1 MLPAPRRDFSLHIN
15 KVKASMELGKGQLWN
30 REQTA
35 GICCRASIERVR
47 DKVRRR
53 PVPKATEQQ
62 KSHPERPSPWNLGGL
77 TLRQLSLRVWHSIND
92 DDVFGRASQIAY
104 GFLFAVFPLF
114 IFLLAVLGIV
124 LGPHSALQQQ
134 FVLELTDAM
143 PPTAA
148 QMVRHVVTETTRVSG
163 SGKLSFGL
171 VLTLIAATAAMTNV
185 MDTLNAAYNVRE
197 ARSFL
202 RFRAIAIWLTVAIG
216 ILMVIALTIVLYG
229 NGIVNKVGGLV
240 DLGGAATWTWKIA
253 QWPVAVFFLLLS
265 FALIYYFG
273 PDVEFPKWHW
283 ISPGS
288 VAGVFLWAV
297 VSFALRVYLHFFNS
311 YSKTYGS
318 LGAVMILLLW
328 FYVTGIAIL
337 VGGEVNA
344 EIENAAAKKGVPEAK
359 EKGEKKP
366 GTKPEPRAA

>member
-1 MLPAPRRDFSLHIN
+1 M
-15 KVKASMELGKGQLWN
+15 GKRGGSTLAEDQ
-30 REQTA
+30 EQ
-35 GICCRASIERVR
+35 R
-47 DKVRRR
+47 DKR
-53 PVPKATEQQ
+53 Q
-62 KSHPERPSPWNLGGL
+62 ERPSPWNLGGL
-77 TLRQLSLRVWHSIND
+77 TVRQLALRVWHGIND
-92 DDVFGRASQIAY
+92 DDVFGRSGQIAY
-104 GFLFAVFPLF
+104 GFVFAVFPLF
-114 IFLLAVLGIV
+114 MFLLAILGIV
-124 LGPHSALQQQ
+124 AGPHSAIEQHL
-134 FVLELTDAM
+134 VLESTDAM
-143 PPTAA
+143 PPAAA
-148 QMVRHVVTETTRVSG
+148 QVVQHVIRETTQASG

-171 VLTLIAATAAMTNV
+171 ILTLIAATSAMTNV

-197 ARSFL
+197 GRSL
-202 RFRAIAIWLTVAIG
+202 VKFRGIAICLTVAIG
-216 ILMVIALTIVLYG
+216 ILIVVALTIVLYG
-229 NGIVNKVGGLV
+229 NGIANSVGNLV
-240 DLGGAATWTWKIA
+240 HLGYVTTWIWKIV

-273 PDVEFPKWHW
+273 PDVEFPVWHW

-297 VSFALRVYLHFFNS
+297 VSFGLRVYLHFFNS

-337 VGGEVNA
+337 IGGEVNA
-344 EIENAAAKKGVPEAK
+344 EIENAAAKRGIPEAK

>member
-1 MLPAPRRDFSLHIN
+1 VP
-15 KVKASMELGKGQLWN
+15 
-30 REQTA
+30 EQVEQ
-35 GICCRASIERVR
+35 RNS
-47 DKVRRR
+47 
-53 PVPKATEQQ
+53 PPK
-62 KSHPERPSPWNLGGL
+62 RPSPWNLGGL
-77 TLRQLSLRVWHSIND
+77 TLRQLALRVWHDIND
-92 DDVFGRASQIAY
+92 DDVFGRAGQIAY

-114 IFLLAVLGIV
+114 MFLLAILGIV
-124 LGPHSALQQQ
+124 AGPHSAIQQHL
-134 FVLELTDAM
+134 VMEATDAM
-143 PPTAA
+143 PPAAA
-148 QMVRHVVTETTRVSG
+148 QVVQHVVREVARASG

-171 VLTLIAATAAMTNV
+171 ILTLIAATSAMTNV
-185 MDTLNAAYNVRE
+185 MDTLNAAYSVRE

-202 RFRAIAIWLTVAIG
+202 KFRGIAVGLTVTIG
-216 ILMVIALTIVLYG
+216 VLILIAMTIVLYG
-229 NGIVNKVGGLV
+229 NGIANHGGNFVGLSGV
-240 DLGGAATWTWKIA
+240 TTWMWKIS

-273 PDVEFPKWHW
+273 PDVEFPAWHW

-288 VAGVFLWAV
+288 VTGVFLWAV
-297 VSFALRVYLHFFNS
+297 VSFGLRVYLHFFNS

-344 EIENAAAKKGVPEAK
+344 EIENAAAKRGVPEAK

>member
-1 MLPAPRRDFSLHIN
+1 
-15 KVKASMELGKGQLWN
+15 
-30 REQTA
+30 
-35 GICCRASIERVR
+35 
-47 DKVRRR
+47 
-53 PVPKATEQQ
+53 
-62 KSHPERPSPWNLGGL
+62 
-77 TLRQLSLRVWHSIND
+77 LSLRVWHGIND
-92 DDVFGRASQIAY
+92 DDVFGRAGQVAY

-114 IFLLAVLGIV
+114 MFLLAILGIV
-124 LGPHSALQQQ
+124 AGPHSAIQQHL
-134 FVLELTDAM
+134 VMEATDAM

-148 QMVRHVVTETTRVSG
+148 QMVQHVITETTRASG

-171 VLTLIAATAAMTNV
+171 ILTLIAATSAMTNV

-197 ARSFL
+197 GRSFL
-202 RFRAIAIWLTVAIG
+202 RFRAIAIGLTVAIG
-216 ILMVIALTIVLYG
+216 ILIVIALAIVLYG
-229 NGIVNKVGGLV
+229 NGIANHVGGLV
-240 DLGGAATWTWKIA
+240 GLGGAATWTWKIA
-253 QWPVAVFFLLLS
+253 QWPVAVFFLLFS

-273 PDVEFPKWHW
+273 PDVEFPVWHW

-366 GTKPEPRAA
+366 GAKPEPRAA

>member
-1 MLPAPRRDFSLHIN
+1 KR
-15 KVKASMELGKGQLWN
+15 Q
-30 REQTA
+30 
-35 GICCRASIERVR
+35 
-47 DKVRRR
+47 
-53 PVPKATEQQ
+53 
-62 KSHPERPSPWNLGGL
+62 ERPSPWNLGGL
-77 TLRQLSLRVWHSIND
+77 TVRQLALRVWHGIND
-92 DDVFGRASQIAY
+92 DDVFGRSGQIAY
-104 GFLFAVFPLF
+104 GFVFAVFPLF
-114 IFLLAVLGIV
+114 MFLLAILGIV
-124 LGPHSALQQQ
+124 AGPHSAIEQHL
-134 FVLELTDAM
+134 VLESTDAM
-143 PPTAA
+143 PPAAA
-148 QMVRHVVTETTRVSG
+148 QVVQHVIRETTQASG

-171 VLTLIAATAAMTNV
+171 ILTLIAATSAMTNV

-197 ARSFL
+197 GRSL
-202 RFRAIAIWLTVAIG
+202 VKFRGIAIGLTVAIG
-216 ILMVIALTIVLYG
+216 ILIVVALTIVLYG
-229 NGIVNKVGGLV
+229 NGIANSVGNLV
-240 DLGGAATWTWKIA
+240 HLGYVTTWIWKIV

-273 PDVEFPKWHW
+273 PDVEFPVWHW

-297 VSFALRVYLHFFNS
+297 VSFGLRVYLHFFNS

-337 VGGEVNA
+337 IGGEVNA
-344 EIENAAAKKGVPEAK
+344 EIENAAAKRGIPEAK